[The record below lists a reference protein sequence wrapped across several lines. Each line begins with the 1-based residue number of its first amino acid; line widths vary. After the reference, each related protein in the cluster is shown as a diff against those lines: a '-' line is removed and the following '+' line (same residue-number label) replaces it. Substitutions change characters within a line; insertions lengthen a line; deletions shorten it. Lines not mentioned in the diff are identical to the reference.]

1 IAGTRLK
8 TSKALTGPALLHW
21 LRTTLHADRPPEDD
35 AGLDPDRL
43 GVFDD
48 GERGV
53 TAALEMSVQH
63 LPIDQRHTL
72 ALLGLHPAGEFEPY
86 ATAALL
92 ASTPR
97 HARWLLDRLEQVSL
111 LGQSVAGRYRFHD
124 LVRIYV
130 TTWHIPAPADGQAAL
145 DWLYDYYAHTAST
158 AMDAAYPSRAG
169 EQPPAPTSQTPTP
182 ALTDQA
188 AALAWLNTETGN
200 LLAAAHH
207 AAAHG
212 RPAHS
217 AHQVATLDLHL
228 RLHGAL
234 AEAAA
239 LNQIALDLARG
250 TADQA

>member
-1 IAGTRLK
+1 EEAHRLFRALVGPGRDLADPHVTEQIVRLCGFLPLAIRIAGTRLK

-48 GERGV
+48 GDRGV

-72 ALLGLHPAGEFEPY
+72 ALLGLHPGAEFEPY

-130 TTWHIPAPADGQAAL
+130 TTLHIP
-145 DWLYDYYAHTAST
+145 
-158 AMDAAYPSRAG
+158 
-169 EQPPAPTSQTPTP
+169 
-182 ALTDQA
+182 
-188 AALAWLNTETGN
+188 
-200 LLAAAHH
+200 
-207 AAAHG
+207 
-212 RPAHS
+212 
-217 AHQVATLDLHL
+217 
-228 RLHGAL
+228 
-234 AEAAA
+234 
-239 LNQIALDLARG
+239 
-250 TADQA
+250 